1 MEYWRQLVSIELRA
15 VSRPWD
21 RAHVNHPL
29 DVVRLQQTN
38 EVLYR
43 PRRMTDRED
52 DER

>member
-1 MEYWRQLVSIELRA
+1 MVSIELRA

-29 DVVRLQQTN
+29 DVVRLQQTD